1 MVVVLGKW
9 QRPKEFKELVR
20 IKSNKETWR
29 KFDREMDAGKF
40 KIKKSTVSSESL
52 FPASIDSCLFSVS

>member
-20 IKSNKETWR
+20 IKSNK
-29 KFDREMDAGKF
+29 KLG
-40 KIKKSTVSSESL
+40 ESL
-52 FPASIDSCLFSVS
+52 TERWIYALEKG

>member
-29 KFDREMDAGKF
+29 KFDREMDICPRKRM
-40 KIKKSTVSSESL
+40 ITQ
-52 FPASIDSCLFSVS
+52 